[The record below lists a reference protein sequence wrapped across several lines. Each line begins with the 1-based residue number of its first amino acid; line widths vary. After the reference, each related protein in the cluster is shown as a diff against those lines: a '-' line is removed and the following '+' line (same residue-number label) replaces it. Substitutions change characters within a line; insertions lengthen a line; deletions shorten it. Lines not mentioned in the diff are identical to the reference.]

1 MTSTKRLNAHMKVAQ
16 AYAELS
22 HAKRLKV
29 GAVLVRE
36 DRPVAVGYNG
46 TPSGADNNCEEAMP
60 HLNML
65 DQVTSVEYVTKPSV
79 VHAEMNVI
87 AFAAR
92 SGVSTDGCIMVITD
106 SPCYE
111 CSKLIIQAGITE
123 VYYLREYR
131 LTESLEFLRENGVK
145 VEQYKEKGRST

>member
-1 MTSTKRLNAHMKVAQ
+1 MKVAQ

-22 HAKRLKV
+22 HARRLKV
-29 GAVLVRE
+29 GAVLVRD

-46 TPSGADNNCEEAMP
+46 TPSGADNNCEYE
-60 HLNML
+60 
-65 DQVTSVEYVTKPSV
+65 VELPQENLKFKQLPMSELRTKQSV
-79 VHAEMNVI
+79 VHAETNVI
-87 AFAAR
+87 AFAAK

-111 CSKLIIQAGITE
+111 CSKLIIQSGITE

-131 LTESLEFLRENGVK
+131 LTESLDFLRENGVK
-145 VEQYKEKGRST
+145 VEQYKEESGTS